1 MKSPPLI
8 PTPTE
13 PTHRARRCDSACDR
27 EALAALVAAS
37 FAVSPSEILSA
48 SRRSASVAFARQVA
62 MYLAHVS
69 FGASYSEIG
78 RAFSRDRTTAAHA
91 CRVVEERRD
100 DPRLDATLDRLER
113 TCRSANATVI
123 VPRARLR

>member
-1 MKSPPLI
+1 MKSLPLI
-8 PTPTE
+8 PAPTK
-13 PTHRARRCDSACDR
+13 TMHRARRRDGAYDR
-27 EALAALVAAS
+27 DALAALVAGS
-37 FAVSPSEILSA
+37 FAISPSDILSA
-48 SRRSASVAFARQVA
+48 SRRSATAAFARQVA

-100 DPRLDATLDRLER
+100 DPRIGSE
-113 TCRSANATVI
+113 
-123 VPRARLR
+123 PR